1 MGEWMMDDYII
12 KCGDKYLVFDR
23 QHKISYTSS
32 IDKAEKFIYAR
43 AKQLIDNNISPKER
57 KKYQIIFVEKKERP
71 KKCDIIE
78 INNADTTSDSPSND
92 SQYIETNESELKKIK
107 QITTKDSYKGE
118 CVYKPSKYDDK
129 NINWYEKIE
138 GFRTEL
144 EELKQYKINLQ
155 IQHREIEGKKE
166 DIEHKLEFSNINAYS
181 GYILAKM
188 LKDVRIERRRIKDE
202 MFIISNIISVMENS
216 KLEDVWSGQ
225 LSSTIKGLDGRHYT
239 PRVMPWLFDE
249 NADWV
254 MTAKENLKSNL
265 KKQA

>member
-1 MGEWMMDDYII
+1 MDDYII
-12 KCGDKYLVFDR
+12 KYCDKYLVFDR
-23 QHKISYTSS
+23 QHKISYTSNA
-32 IDKAEKFIYAR
+32 DRAEKFIYAR

-57 KKYQIIFVEKKERP
+57 KKYQVIFVEKKEKP
-71 KKCDIIE
+71 KKYDI
-78 INNADTTSDSPSND
+78 NKADNTLDSIIND
-92 SQYIETNESELKKIK
+92 SQYIETSENELKQIK
-107 QITTKDSYKGE
+107 QTITKDSYKGE
-118 CVYKPSKYDDK
+118 CIYKPSKYDDK
-129 NINWYEKIE
+129 NTNWYEKIE

-155 IQHREIEGKKE
+155 IQHREIEGCKE
-166 DIEHKLEFSNINAYS
+166 DIEHKMEFTKMNAYS

-188 LKDVRIERRRIKDE
+188 LKDVRLERRKIKDE

-225 LSSTIKGLDGRHYT
+225 LSSTIKGLDGRQYA

-249 NADWV
+249 NTDWV
-254 MTAKENLKSNL
+254 LTAKENLKSNL